1 MTPSK
6 ESDDRRTPQS
16 GDSWRDAQ
24 QAVSERNT
32 KAQAAGRAERAAH
45 EKKVRKLMRAEEKG
59 EVFR

>member
-6 ESDDRRTPQS
+6 ESDQPRTPRS
-16 GDSWRDAQ
+16 GDAWRDAQ
-24 QAVSERNT
+24 QAVSDRNI

-45 EKKVRKLMRAEEKG
+45 EKKVRALMRAEENG

>member
-6 ESDDRRTPQS
+6 GSDQGRAPKT
-16 GDSWRDAQ
+16 GDAWRDAQ
-24 QAVSERNT
+24 QAVSDRNV

-45 EKKVRKLMRAEEKG
+45 EKKVRALMRAEEHG